1 MKPDQLNRLIRVN
14 TRMQPWFL
22 RNTSA
27 LYESAVRTYYERGYS
42 SHNRHPRLRTENVGP
57 LRRLKRSEPVPSPAD
72 SYPRTHVRQAD
83 KVVHSNSGQL
93 LYTMMQAS
101 RPRSMSFSAARA
113 YPPAYGQGSVR
124 RAGSSS
130 CSSGSS
136 SGSSRTELMVGS
148 LRKSKARRERKR
160 SMHKSRESR
169 EEPQLGDMGG
179 MFSARSMSLPPL
191 PTAPGLRSGAMMPP
205 SRQHHMAVMAK
216 SALATPMGIPRGE
229 ADSLM
234 PVDAALKRRISVLTQ
249 LEDSRARTELGQQL
263 SAGAPGT
270 GNGNGNGSHVT
281 GSGRQPSETRLRFQ
295 TLGDRIKQFEYIQFA
310 DGPVATYA
318 FNRSQRRPMERSTPR
333 SRLEDSTDT
342 TTRRLEVR
350 QQPRQLGFHNV
361 LHANFR
367 QRSQSLESG
376 AVQLMES
383 LAPVSRPETPLGPR
397 GLGGNTRGSSLDSS
411 SRTSFKPSTLN
422 ATWAQ
427 ILERNA
433 ETFADDLV
441 NRSEDNFGYSR
452 SSEET
457 LGDWDAAA
465 GEDPCK
471 YPRSRRSNLTIAE
484 QNVVGNANA
493 KAKGTVNKLRSIEKL
508 KGLETSGPTTYNSEH
523 SKASSGPFPQTLP
536 GPDESSRATVAP
548 VRRLQLQQRGL
559 QTASKEDDQMSE
571 DLPLSHFPAR
581 VKDKVNDQVKDK
593 PKKKKSLVRLQKN
606 LEDKPRVTKVINN
619 QVSRSSHR
627 SFFQPP
633 EEADLPAGHPP
644 KQSHHEKK
652 PEKKQEKNQ
661 KQEDRTSVP
670 QSKGANQLL
679 VASASQVSAY
689 KRAFR
694 TQQQMLKAEILHQQA
709 QHLQPSQRNTP
720 TEEPK
725 QAPKLQSHRGSMPN
739 TNRSTNRAVA
749 RRRAANS
756 GGKAPT
762 LDEGVSK
769 AGAGTRALPTAKPEA
784 KGSELKPKGFKGL
797 SVKAAATPAT
807 EHLTAKRTAQMS
819 AAKKGTATK
828 TTKKGVATAGG
839 EGRGDG
845 GGAAGRRAGAE
856 GTGTTKTRRSALTLA
871 AQQQHSRSGNS
882 LLGFRRETVN
892 RAAAALLPRR
902 DADEPLSQLQLQS
915 QSQSASAQQR
925 RQFHFPYP
933 PWRPSY

>member
-1 MKPDQLNRLIRVN
+1 MKPDQLNRLIKVN

-22 RNTSA
+22 RNTSE
-27 LYESAVRTYYERGYS
+27 LYESAVRTYYERGFS
-42 SHNRHPRLRTENVGP
+42 SHNRHPRIRTENVGP
-57 LRRLKRSEPVPSPAD
+57 LRRIKRSEPVPSPAD
-72 SYPRTHVRQAD
+72 IYPRSHVRQAD
-83 KVVHSNSGQL
+83 QVANNNSGQL

-101 RPRSMSFSAARA
+101 RPRSISFSAARPYA
-113 YPPAYGQGSVR
+113 PAYGQGSVR
-124 RAGSSS
+124 RTGSSS

-148 LRKSKARRERKR
+148 LRKSKARRERKK
-160 SMHKSRESR
+160 SMYKSRESR

-191 PTAPGLRSGAMMPP
+191 PTAPGSRSGAMMPP
-205 SRQHHMAVMAK
+205 SRQHHMAAMAK
-216 SALATPMGIPRGE
+216 SALAQPMRIPRGE
-229 ADSLM
+229 GDSLM
-234 PVDAALKRRISVLTQ
+234 PIDAALKRRISVLSQ
-249 LEDSRARTELGQQL
+249 LEEGRDRAEVGHQLRTGTHGT
-263 SAGAPGT
+263 STGT
-270 GNGNGNGSHVT
+270 GNGSHIT
-281 GSGRQPSETRLRFQ
+281 GTGRQPSETRLRFQ

-318 FNRSQRRPMERSTPR
+318 FNRSQRRPVERSSPR
-333 SRLEDSTDT
+333 SRIEDSMDT

-361 LHANFR
+361 LHANYR

-397 GLGGNTRGSSLDSS
+397 EIGGNTRGSSLDSS
-411 SRTSFKPSTLN
+411 SRTSLKASASN
-422 ATWAQ
+422 ATWAN
-427 ILERNA
+427 ILDRN
-433 ETFADDLV
+433 TDDLAK
-441 NRSEDNFGYSR
+441 RSEANFGYSR

-457 LGDWDAAA
+457 LGDWDGTP
-465 GEDPCK
+465 GEDRCK
-471 YPRSRRSNLTIAE
+471 YPRSSRSNLTIAE
-484 QNVVGNANA
+484 TNLVGNANTS
-493 KAKGTVNKLRSIEKL
+493 KAKGPRTKLRSIEKA
-508 KGLETSGPTTYNSEH
+508 KIEKTSGLTSFISEH
-523 SKASSGPFPQTLP
+523 CKATSGSFSQTLS
-536 GPDESSRATVAP
+536 GQDETSRATEAP
-548 VRRLQLQQRGL
+548 VRRLQLQQQGS
-559 QTASKEDDQMSE
+559 QTSSKVDDATAD
-571 DLPLSHFPAR
+571 DLPQVR
-581 VKDKVNDQVKDK
+581 VKEQVKDK
-593 PKKKKSLVRLQKN
+593 PKMKKSLVSLQRT
-606 LEDKPRVTKVINN
+606 LQDQPRVTKVISN

-627 SFFQPP
+627 TFFQPP
-633 EEADLPAGHPP
+633 EETDLPAGHPP
-644 KQSHHEKK
+644 KKSQHDQQ
-652 PEKKQEKNQ
+652 PEKKQKKNQ
-661 KQEDRTSVP
+661 DQDRTSVP
-670 QSKGANQLL
+670 HNKGANQLL

-709 QHLQPSQRNTP
+709 QHLQPAQKNMAS
-720 TEEPK
+720 EVPK
-725 QAPKLQSHRGSMPN
+725 QAPKLQSHRGAIPN
-739 TNRSTNRAVA
+739 TNRSTNRPIV
-749 RRRAANS
+749 RRSTATS

-769 AGAGTRALPTAKPEA
+769 AGAGTRAPPTARTET
-784 KGSELKPKGFKGL
+784 KGSVLKTRGFKGL
-797 SVKAAATPAT
+797 PTKAAATPAT
-807 EHLTAKRTAQMS
+807 EHLTAKRTAQMT

-828 TTKKGVATAGG
+828 TMKKGALAGTVTAGG
-839 EGRGDG
+839 EGRG
-845 GGAAGRRAGAE
+845 AVAGRRAGTE

-915 QSQSASAQQR
+915 QSTSAQQR